1 MTRIR
6 KDVAAT
12 AVTALVVL
20 VFAATHEGWDVPL
33 VGGSHRWAAAAI
45 LLLGAIGCGLGDT
58 EHPGE
63 HRTAS
68 VLGGI
73 AAVLAVL
80 ALATGSLTPLS
91 LLVAVIVALWAL
103 ATARH
108 MTHAPPVHPSPGR

>member
-1 MTRIR
+1 MTRMR
-6 KDVAAT
+6 KDLAAT

-45 LLLGAIGCGLGDT
+45 LLLGAVGCGLGDT
-58 EHPGE
+58 ERPGE

-68 VLGGI
+68 VLGGL

-103 ATARH
+103 STAQH
-108 MTHAPPVHPSPGR
+108 LTHVRRVHPSPGG